1 MEASLNINAI
11 LLEAK
16 KLTKEEQLTLL
27 QRLVILLKKPEP
39 VRNNAV
45 QLSSLAG
52 LGSELWGNTNEIDNY
67 LEEERQW

>member
-1 MEASLNINAI
+1 MEASLSINIL

-27 QRLVILLKKPEP
+27 QRLVTLLKKPEP
-39 VRNNAV
+39 IENNAV

-52 LGSELWGNTNEIDNY
+52 LGSGLWGSTNEIDNY

>member
-1 MEASLNINAI
+1 MEASLNINTI

-27 QRLVILLKKPEP
+27 QRLVVLLKKPEP
-39 VRNNAV
+39 VKSDAV

-52 LGSELWGNTNEIDNY
+52 LGSKLWGNTDDIDNY
-67 LEEERQW
+67 LDEERQW